1 MRYVVATKC
10 GPLWQWHVLDIR
22 ALARAVVLQTLCV
35 LASVSK
41 LMIALAIMQVVNAGV
56 VDLDVPL

>member
-1 MRYVVATKC
+1 MWWQRNVDHC
-10 GPLWQWHVLDIR
+10 GNGHVLDIR
-22 ALARAVVLQTLCV
+22 ALARAVALQTLRV